1 MVVLFDA
8 NIAIT
13 YLLNREDPFQ
23 ESVEKI
29 FELLY
34 DSKFEGCIS
43 FHSLPEMW
51 YILRKFATEEE
62 RRAML
67 QKLCKK
73 LRVVAAPHDAVVE
86 ALGQNNF
93 KDFEDCLQD
102 KCAKAAG
109 ADYII
114 TANIKDF
121 KYSEVR
127 ALTPDE
133 FIEMLNGA
141 NG

>member
-13 YLLNREDPFQ
+13 YLLNREDKYS
-23 ESVEKI
+23 ESIDKI

-34 DSKFEGCIS
+34 GDKFEGCIA
-43 FHSLPEMW
+43 FHSIPEIW
-51 YILRKFATEEE
+51 YIIRKFASEEE

-67 QKLCKK
+67 RNLCKK
-73 LRVVAAPHDAVVE
+73 LKVISASHNEVIDAIE
-86 ALGQNNF
+86 RRNF

-114 TANIKDF
+114 TANNKDF

-133 FIEMLNGA
+133 FLTMLM
-141 NG
+141 